1 MQATIARVGRASWR
15 AHRRIACSLRGGRK
29 LALCDGAVVGAARR
43 AARRA
48 ASMHAAMDPAEA
60 AAMRAA
66 LAQWAEAELAP
77 HVCEWDEAEEIPRSV
92 YEAAGAVGL
101 LGAGYPAHLGGTPM
115 PLSLT
120 VRAQARGWRCIH
132 VR

>member
-1 MQATIARVGRASWR
+1 MQTTIARVGRASWR

-43 AARRA
+43 AA
-48 ASMHAAMDPAEA
+48 SMHAAMDPDEA

-120 VRAQARGWRCIH
+120 VRAQWAPVAGGAFT
-132 VR
+132 